1 MIEPTFC
8 SGLADLA
15 SRYRGFIVDQW
26 GVLHDG
32 AHPYADALDC
42 LARLR
47 DAGKRIVLLSN
58 SGKRTALNRARLAEI
73 GIDEALY
80 DALVTSGEATW
91 RALAERTEPFFAKL
105 GRRCILWSRY
115 GDRSAVEGL
124 ALEVVERVDGA
135 EFLLLAGV
143 EDDARLEDFSAALEM
158 AAARGLPMVCANPEI
173 VAVLP
178 DGGFGMAPGAVAHHY
193 EQLGGKVGYVGK
205 PHRPIYQACLEAL
218 GDLPRDEVLT
228 IGDSIAHDIAGGAAM
243 ELDTALI
250 MSGIH
255 SRIFDLERGAGANR
269 AALEELAR
277 EYGVLP
283 RWVLPRFRWAA
294 Y

>member
-32 AHPYADALDC
+32 ARPYADALDC
-42 LARLR
+42 LVRLR

-58 SGKRTALNRARLAEI
+58 SGKRTRINRARLVEI

-80 DALVTSGEATW
+80 DALVTSGETTW
-91 RALAERTEPFFAKL
+91 RALAQRTEPFFAAL
-105 GRRCILWSRY
+105 GRRCMLWSRY

-124 ALEVVERVDGA
+124 ALKVVERVEDA

-143 EDDARLEDFSAALEM
+143 EDDARLEDFSPQLEV
-158 AAARGLPMVCANPEI
+158 AAARGMPMVCANPDI
-173 VAVLP
+173 IAVLP
-178 DGGFGMAPGAVAHHY
+178 DGRFGMAPGALAHHY
-193 EQLGGKVGYVGK
+193 EQLGGRVGYVGK

-218 GDLPRDEVLT
+218 GDLPREEVLT
-228 IGDSIAHDIAGGAAM
+228 IGDSIAHDVAGGAAM

-255 SRIFDLERGAGANR
+255 SRIFDLERGACANR